1 MDKIKDNLLDILEIL
16 KLGEGALYQKHL
28 VKLSKKSRRQ
38 IQRDIRGL
46 SELGYVKTE
55 FICNNNI
62 IYLTRKYYNNFFNID
77 KKTSNTKTNSTLIRN
92 YLIAYANLNPIYSEF
107 ITNDIFNTGD
117 KADFRGYLY
126 TNKSINK
133 YPHLKNKKIFVD
145 IDDLEKQKLIKVLI
159 IKNDISESSFSKFVD
174 ILIEVLKGYEGGKCS
189 TIGEV
194 YFNCFVLTDEE
205 VNEYSL
211 NRKNEQFIFIKHI
224 VKT

>member
-126 TNKSINK
+126 T
-133 YPHLKNKKIFVD
+133 
-145 IDDLEKQKLIKVLI
+145 
-159 IKNDISESSFSKFVD
+159 
-174 ILIEVLKGYEGGKCS
+174 
-189 TIGEV
+189 
-194 YFNCFVLTDEE
+194 
-205 VNEYSL
+205 
-211 NRKNEQFIFIKHI
+211 
-224 VKT
+224 